1 MTVDPAPLDIKF
13 AQRFS
18 TNLLSNIIYFVLNI
32 FIGLAL
38 VPFFLESLG
47 VAAYG
52 LIPLATSLTGYV
64 TIIIDAI
71 NSAVTRFLTVDLQ
84 RSDTNRAME
93 TFNTAAFATLGVV
106 LCLVPIAIVAA
117 WYVPSIVSIGDESRM
132 SVFPLFAMVFGSILI
147 RAWSSNFMTVLFA
160 HNRLD
165 LRNYVNITNLVVQ
178 LILVVLLFFILGPSL
193 PLVGLSYLIAAA
205 TALFVSVR
213 FSHQVCPY
221 LRLSRS
227 HFVMA
232 RLREI
237 GGVTGWISL
246 SQLAYLLRYE
256 VALII
261 VNIMFGEVAGAHY
274 SLVLTWSVLLLG
286 LAGLVT
292 NTFTP
297 MSYSY
302 RARDDR
308 IGLTKFTL
316 FAMRCTGLAMALP
329 IALLCVFSPQI
340 MTIWVGPEYAELSPL
355 AWIVLAPM
363 IVRIQTSCTDPIF
376 AAYLRV
382 RTPALFSIA
391 IGILNIALAMMFP
404 VIFNN
409 GMYGVAYAGSLIL
422 LMVGAFFLAYN
433 AHVLHIPLWTF
444 FRPIATGVSALI
456 LLASICTIYVWM
468 VPVDSISMLVAS
480 CIMISI
486 IYGLVVIL
494 RVLKEDERELIRS
507 CLPAPIHKLIPL

>member
-132 SVFPLFAMVFGSILI
+132 SVFLLFAMVFGSILI

-193 PLVGLSYLIAAA
+193 PLVGLSYLIAEQQ
-205 TALFVSVR
+205 R
-213 FSHQVCPY
+213 
-221 LRLSRS
+221 
-227 HFVMA
+227 
-232 RLREI
+232 
-237 GGVTGWISL
+237 
-246 SQLAYLLRYE
+246 
-256 VALII
+256 
-261 VNIMFGEVAGAHY
+261 
-274 SLVLTWSVLLLG
+274 
-286 LAGLVT
+286 
-292 NTFTP
+292 
-297 MSYSY
+297 YSY
-302 RARDDR
+302 R
-308 IGLTKFTL
+308 
-316 FAMRCTGLAMALP
+316 
-329 IALLCVFSPQI
+329 
-340 MTIWVGPEYAELSPL
+340 
-355 AWIVLAPM
+355 
-363 IVRIQTSCTDPIF
+363 
-376 AAYLRV
+376 
-382 RTPALFSIA
+382 
-391 IGILNIALAMMFP
+391 
-404 VIFNN
+404 
-409 GMYGVAYAGSLIL
+409 
-422 LMVGAFFLAYN
+422 
-433 AHVLHIPLWTF
+433 
-444 FRPIATGVSALI
+444 
-456 LLASICTIYVWM
+456 
-468 VPVDSISMLVAS
+468 
-480 CIMISI
+480 
-486 IYGLVVIL
+486 
-494 RVLKEDERELIRS
+494 
-507 CLPAPIHKLIPL
+507 

>member
-1 MTVDPAPLDIKF
+1 
-13 AQRFS
+13 
-18 TNLLSNIIYFVLNI
+18 
-32 FIGLAL
+32 
-38 VPFFLESLG
+38 
-47 VAAYG
+47 
-52 LIPLATSLTGYV
+52 
-64 TIIIDAI
+64 
-71 NSAVTRFLTVDLQ
+71 
-84 RSDTNRAME
+84 
-93 TFNTAAFATLGVV
+93 
-106 LCLVPIAIVAA
+106 
-117 WYVPSIVSIGDESRM
+117 
-132 SVFPLFAMVFGSILI
+132 
-147 RAWSSNFMTVLFA
+147 
-160 HNRLD
+160 
-165 LRNYVNITNLVVQ
+165 
-178 LILVVLLFFILGPSL
+178 
-193 PLVGLSYLIAAA
+193 
-205 TALFVSVR
+205 
-213 FSHQVCPY
+213 
-221 LRLSRS
+221 
-227 HFVMA
+227 MA